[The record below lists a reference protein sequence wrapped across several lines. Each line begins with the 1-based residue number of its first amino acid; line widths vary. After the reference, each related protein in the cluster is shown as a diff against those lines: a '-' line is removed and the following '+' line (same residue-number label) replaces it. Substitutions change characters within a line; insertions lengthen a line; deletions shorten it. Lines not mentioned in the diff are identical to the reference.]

1 MSVHWIPSLNPAQFL
16 QPLAVELGQAQLP
29 AVVDSPFHGLVGLS
43 RADLAASRDVPAAE
57 RRLLVKH
64 FVATF
69 QWSAIRPLLPL
80 CLVIPPGVPPWQPR
94 FCRSFYTWQPAE
106 DDLSV
111 TDLQG
116 LDDFDLIL
124 RLFDFSPWR
133 PILGQR
139 FASQLGPPP
148 FDPVS
153 LGLSWLLAVWR
164 DWKWSELLTELHSPE
179 RGQGYCQR
187 LGFDPAD
194 LPAEAT
200 FRMALGDTRDHWM
213 LQGIDSL
220 ALGLMA
226 YGLMPTHSTFPG
238 DSPQQGVS
246 IALDSQ
252 LVAARSR
259 MRCRYQN
266 EGCFRPP
273 TERTCAA
280 RQDGKE
286 GCACDTEACQDH
298 CRHST
303 ARDPEATYVF
313 YSGSNQPA
321 TAPHRVVNGQEGK
334 TDSAASPSSRS
345 KHHFG
350 YKSKAFNILD
360 DCLFT
365 FWPLPGP
372 FATAN
377 RNDHLQT
384 IPGFEDL
391 RRRFPSLRIG
401 EVLGDAGEGYDDILR
416 YVHDDLHALRTIV
429 PRAHDSDKDPLAC
442 LRRGYDAQGN
452 PVCSSGYRLAFN
464 GHDYQRQD
472 SRWVCHQRCVHH
484 PTPDLVVLARS
495 DPSPDSAQDAGP
507 VPPYAEAKT
516 APPTDSTTSQ
526 CPYRDPGHPLGHV
539 VVVNTT
545 LPDGSI
551 RLARDLK
558 VGSPSWELRL
568 GRQSYAE
575 SRNAQQTRL
584 QLKRSPWYGQA
595 NSAKASL
602 LGDVLTCALNVARF
616 VREATQAASRPAAKG
631 AEAVALGG

>member
-1 MSVHWIPSLNPAQFL
+1 MSVQWIPDLSADQMLVPPATES
-16 QPLAVELGQAQLP
+16 ELPIML
-29 AVVDSPFHGLVGLS
+29 DSPFHRLVSLP
-43 RADLAASRDVPAAE
+43 RAELAATRNVPAAE

-64 FVATF
+64 FVASF
-69 QWSAIRPLLPL
+69 QWSAVRPLLPL
-80 CLVIPPGVPPWQPR
+80 RLVLPPGVPAWRPR
-94 FCRSFYTWQPAE
+94 FCRSFYTWQPVE
-106 DDLSV
+106 DSLSV

-133 PILGQR
+133 PILAQR
-139 FASQLGPPP
+139 FSSQLGPPP

-153 LGLSWLLAVWR
+153 LGLSSLLAVWR
-164 DWKWSELLTELHSPE
+164 DWKWAELLTELHSPE

-187 LGFDPAD
+187 LGFNPAD

-200 FRMALGDTRDHWM
+200 FRMALADTQDRWW
-213 LQGIDSL
+213 LQCADSL

-226 YGLMPTHSTFPG
+226 YGLMPSHSTFPD

-266 EGCFRPP
+266 ESCFRPP
-273 TERTCAA
+273 AERTCAA
-280 RQDGKE
+280 REDGKE
-286 GCACDTEACQDH
+286 GCACDTEACQNH
-298 CRHST
+298 CRYGT

-313 YSGSNQPA
+313 YSGSNQP
-321 TAPHRVVNGQEGK
+321 TTSPHRPVAGQDEK
-334 TDSAASPSSRS
+334 KEAASPSSRG

-360 DCLFT
+360 DRLFT
-365 FWPLPGP
+365 YWPLSGP
-372 FATAN
+372 FASAN

-384 IPGFEDL
+384 LPGFEGL
-391 RRRFPSLRIG
+391 RRRFSALRIG
-401 EVLGDAGEGYDDILR
+401 EVLADAGEGYDDILR
-416 YVHDDLHALRTIV
+416 YVHDELHALRTIV
-429 PRAHDSDKDPLAC
+429 LRTHDSDKDPLAC
-442 LRRGYDAQGN
+442 LARGYDAQGN
-452 PVCSSGYRLAFN
+452 PVCSYGYRLAFN
-464 GHDYQRQD
+464 GHDYQRRD

-484 PTPDLVVLARS
+484 PTPDLVVPARS
-495 DPSPDSAQDAGP
+495 DPPPDSAREAGP
-507 VPPYAEAKT
+507 VPPCTEART
-516 APPTDSTTSQ
+516 DPPADSTPSQ
-526 CPYRDPGHPLGHV
+526 CPYRDPAHPLGHV

-545 LPDGSI
+545 LPDGNI

-558 VGSPSWELRL
+558 VGSPTWELRL

-575 SRNAQQTRL
+575 SRNAQQARL
-584 QLKRSPWYGQA
+584 QLKRSPWYGQS

-602 LGDVLTCALNVARF
+602 LGDALTCALNVARF
-616 VREATQAASRPAAKG
+616 VREATQAASRPAANG
-631 AEAVALGG
+631 AEAVAPGG